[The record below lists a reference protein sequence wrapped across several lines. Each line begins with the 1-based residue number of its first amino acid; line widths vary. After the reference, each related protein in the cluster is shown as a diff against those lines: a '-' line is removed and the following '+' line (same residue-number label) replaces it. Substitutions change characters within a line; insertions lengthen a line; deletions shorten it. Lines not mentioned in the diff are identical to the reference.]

1 METLPQLSP
10 DAQRYL
16 HDFYHVL
23 QAWDDFVDGDE
34 MGRAEKDKAIYAS
47 LVGIPSNPFFVRNA
61 AILMSIHANVVL
73 KWKASDT
80 IERSSGNMH
89 MAYAWRAGFF
99 DLVLQVFLL
108 EFGSD
113 KTMKFAHLIAGLYG
127 ERFEDYRKEF
137 PHA

>member
-34 MGRAEKDKAIYAS
+34 MPRGEKDKAIYAS
-47 LVGIPSNPFFVRNA
+47 LVGIPSNPFFVNNSS
-61 AILMSIHANVVL
+61 ILLPMQASVVM

-80 IERSSGNMH
+80 IERTIGNMH

-99 DLVLQVFLL
+99 DLVLQVFLI
-108 EFGSD
+108 EFGSAR
-113 KTMKFAHLIAGLYG
+113 TMELAHLVAGMYG
-127 ERFEDYRKEF
+127 ERFEDYVKEF
-137 PHA
+137 PNA